1 MILVYVFSAI
11 LLTLSLVIQGHTSFD
26 VIRIAGV
33 KPDLIFIVVV
43 YLSYS
48 FGSFYGEVTGFISG
62 LFHDAVSNS
71 PLGLL
76 TLPKVIVAFIVGRM
90 GRSVVHGGIPTILIL
105 LFVASLIKGVITLI
119 LAGLFH
125 TASISAVFHVII
137 PEAFY
142 NALLAPPLFALF
154 DRLFEKELERE
165 GNF

>member
-1 MILVYVFSAI
+1 MILVYILSAI
-11 LLTLSLVIQGHTSFD
+11 LLTISLVVQGHTSFD

-76 TLPKVIVAFIVGRM
+76 TLPKVIVAVLVGRM
-90 GRSVVHGGIPTILIL
+90 GRSIIHNGIVPVLIL
-105 LFVASLIKGVITLI
+105 VFAASLIKGILTLI
-119 LAGLFH
+119 LASIFH
-125 TASISAVFHVII
+125 EASIVSVLHVII
-137 PEAFY
+137 TEDFY
-142 NALLAPPLFALF
+142 NALLGPTLFALF
-154 DRLFEKELERE
+154 DRIFEKELERE

>member
-1 MILVYVFSAI
+1 MILVYILSAI
-11 LLTLSLVIQGHTSFD
+11 LLSVSLVVQGHTSFD

-33 KPDLIFIVVV
+33 KPDLVFIIVV

-76 TLPKVIVAFIVGRM
+76 TLPKVIIALLVGKI
-90 GRSVVHGGIPTILIL
+90 GRSVIHGGIVPIL
-105 LFVASLIKGVITLI
+105 LLIFVTSLLKGIITLLLAAIFHEASLVSVI
-119 LAGLFH
+119 
-125 TASISAVFHVII
+125 HVII

-142 NALLAPPLFALF
+142 NSLLAPPLFALF
-154 DRLFEKELERE
+154 DRIFEKELDRE